1 MWHEE
6 MAPAL
11 ETMLE
16 RLCFKVTCLSVSLER
31 GGLVVVN
38 VVIDSQDLG
47 EPRRHFSGSV

>member
-11 ETMLE
+11 ETMLG
-16 RLCFKVTCLSVSLER
+16 RLCSKVTCLSVSLGR

-38 VVIDSQDLG
+38 VDHRLAG
-47 EPRRHFSGSV
+47 LRGT